1 MFSKADVSFYIPIK
15 SLRVSLVPN
24 LFDISS
30 IISISNFSH
39 SSRYMMYL
47 IVALIWISLMINDSE
62 HLFCVLIC
70 YT

>member
-47 IVALIWISLMINDSE
+47 IVALI
-62 HLFCVLIC
+62 
-70 YT
+70 